1 MLRLRFVATRNAPS
15 TLPTVPDAPGTVAR
29 RRKWALVVVVLLAM
43 VLAAIVATPL
53 WTSILVGIVL
63 GATTRKPF
71 LRLSGWLGGKRERLA
86 SVLVTIV
93 IGLSVAAV
101 GAFCLVVLATELV
114 KLVGELQA
122 RGNDPVVMLG
132 PRGTRFLTQ
141 LGVEPAQLHTWLG
154 KQLDAAAGFAATL
167 VAVIAKTSSWF
178 VLGLVVSLLTMYY
191 TLLEGPSLVRRL
203 ERILPLD
210 PRHTRALLH
219 EAGVVGRSAFVG
231 TIFTAILQGAIAGA
245 AYVALGVP
253 QPMIW
258 AMATALA
265 SLLPLIGTMSVWI
278 PVAGWLALEGRP
290 GSALLL
296 TAWGFLVV
304 TSLVDYVIRPRVVGR
319 NGHAHPLLTL
329 IALLGGLE
337 VFGLIGL
344 VVAPIIMSV
353 FVAAF
358 RLYEREMFPKT
369 DGELEIRVSDPG
381 AEPTPLSEPPASHPP
396 ALRPAPSR

>member
-1 MLRLRFVATRNAPS
+1 MPG
-15 TLPTVPDAPGTVAR
+15 PTGTVAR
-29 RRKWALVVVVLLAM
+29 KRKWALVVVVLLAM
-43 VLAAIVATPL
+43 VLAAWVATPL

-71 LRLSGWLGGKRERLA
+71 LRLSGWLGKKRERLA
-86 SVLVTIV
+86 AIIVTLV
-93 IGLSVAAV
+93 IGLGIAAL
-101 GAFCLVVLATELV
+101 GAVCLLVLATELV
-114 KLVGELQA
+114 KLVSELQSH
-122 RGNDPVVMLG
+122 GSDPMVMLG
-132 PRGTRFLTQ
+132 PRGTRALVQ
-141 LGVEPAQLHTWLG
+141 LGIDPAQLHTWLG
-154 KQLDAAAGFAATL
+154 KQLEAAAGFAATL
-167 VAVIAKTSSWF
+167 AALIAKTSSWF

-191 TLLEGPSLVRRL
+191 VLLEGPSLNRRL

-210 PRHTRALLH
+210 PRHTRALVH
-219 EAGVVGRSAFVG
+219 EAALVGRSAFVG
-231 TIFTAILQGAIAGA
+231 TIATALLQGALAGA

-258 AMATALA
+258 ALATALA
-265 SLLPLIGTMSVWI
+265 SLLPLIGTMSIWL
-278 PVAGWLALEGRP
+278 PVAGWLALEGHP
-290 GSALLL
+290 GRAVLLA
-296 TAWGFLVV
+296 AWGFLVV

-344 VVAPIIMSV
+344 VIAPIIMSV

-358 RLYEREMFPKT
+358 RLYERETFPAT
-369 DGELEIRVSDPG
+369 EDDERVSRVSDAGDEEAKLPQ
-381 AEPTPLSEPPASHPP
+381 PQSQPP